1 VTTSVVSAIAPK
13 LEQAEVERAKRKPT
27 ENLDAY
33 DYFLRGVANVHLQT
47 RESVDE
53 ALRLFSKSIELD
65 SDFAAGYGMAAF
77 CYVVRKASGWITDRT
92 QEIDETARLAQRAV
106 ELGKDDA
113 VALSRVGHALAYIVE
128 DFVAGALF
136 IERALILNPN
146 LASAWYASG
155 WLRVWIG
162 EPEIAIK
169 HFARF
174 MRMSPLDP
182 LLARAHSATAFAH
195 VFAGR
200 YDMAVS
206 HAEQALGEK
215 PNLHQALRAAATS
228 NALAGRLEE
237 AQKAMARLRRI
248 DPALRVSN
256 LKEQT
261 PLQRPEDL
269 ARYAEGMRLAGLPE

>member
-1 VTTSVVSAIAPK
+1 
-13 LEQAEVERAKRKPT
+13 
-27 ENLDAY
+27 
-33 DYFLRGVANVHLQT
+33 
-47 RESVDE
+47 
-53 ALRLFSKSIELD
+53 
-65 SDFAAGYGMAAF
+65 
-77 CYVVRKASGWITDRT
+77 
-92 QEIDETARLAQRAV
+92 LAQRAV

-136 IERALILNPN
+136 IDRALVLNPN

-200 YDMAVS
+200 YDVAVS

-256 LKEQT
+256 LKDQT